1 MKGIPAHGIVGAR
14 LIEAATTEVRQVATL
29 VSQALREK
37 TGEYWDL
44 EALYPDRVI
53 VNARGRMMAYPFTL
67 NADNTVT
74 LGTPR
79 EQVMQHVDTNARMTE
94 ARGDAAFLEAIG
106 EPAGGVWLIRVI
118 RRGESGNRNYYPDAV
133 LRDAVRLVEGARVF
147 EKSDAEHVAAGT
159 QAIAPGKSFR
169 NLVGQLRNARFVEGA
184 TPDSGEIQAELHLIQ
199 PDGEVAVRVREAHAR
214 GMSSLFG
221 FSIDADARAKVT
233 TIGGRKVRAA
243 VQITK
248 VNSVDLI
255 VEPGAGGALLRIVEA
270 QANPLPL
277 EDEDMALRQRMIE
290 AIKAH
295 NPAFDDANATD
306 EQIEAAFL
314 EAKVVKTTPAQAT
327 QQADGYAKAAAD
339 AMDQVRL
346 VEARITARD
355 LVGAAKL
362 PQPAKDKLLARFV
375 EAQAVFTAADV
386 SKAIEDERAY
396 LARFTESGKP
406 VIHFDEAI
414 QVEDRSVKINGM
426 LDAFFDPAHKDHSGA
441 QSFRECYV
449 EITGDSRVTGALRDC
464 DMSRLRESLGGRFVE
479 ATMTSATFAEVLGD
493 SITRRMLADYRTQT
507 QFDVW
512 RFLANVVPV
521 SDFRTQER
529 TRWGGFGDLPAVAEG
544 ADYVDGAVPGDE
556 SASYKAGKVG
566 RLAKITMEMIRNDD
580 VGLIRQIPTKM
591 SRAAKRTLGKFVL
604 DFIRTNPTIYD
615 TVALFHAT
623 HGNLGAA
630 ALASGSWSA
639 ARNAMMAQQE
649 AGSGDRLGIPPR
661 NLWVPAGLEET
672 AFDLFQQR
680 GTNNDQSFIQTQAPR
695 IIPVWYWTDANDWA
709 ASADPMDVP
718 SVEVG
723 FLDGREEPELFL
735 QDSPTVGS
743 LFSNDAI
750 TYKIRHVYGGA
761 VTDYR
766 GLYKAVVA

>member
-14 LIEAATTEVRQVATL
+14 LIEAAATEVRAVLNL
-29 VSQALREK
+29 VMRALVQAGHLS
-37 TGEYWDL
+37 EYASP
-44 EALYPDRVI
+44 EAVYPDRV
-53 VNARGRMMAYPFTL
+53 VVYKDGRYYAFPFTL
-67 NADNTVT
+67 SDDNAVTV
-74 LGTPR
+74 GAPR
-79 EQVMQHVDTNARMTE
+79 EVVMQHVDAASRMTE
-94 ARGDAAFLEAIG
+94 ARQEHAFIEAVG

-118 RRGESGNRNYYPDAV
+118 RAGESGNRNYYPDAV
-133 LRDAVRLVEGARVF
+133 LREAVRLVEGARVF

-295 NPAFDDANATD
+295 NPQFDDANATD
-306 EQIEAAFL
+306 EQIEAAFV
-314 EAKVVKTTPAQAT
+314 E
-327 QQADGYAKAAAD
+327 AKAAKPAPTPAPAPAAD
-339 AMDQVRL
+339 PALMDQVRL

-362 PQPAKDKLLARFV
+362 PQPAKEKLLARFT

-529 TRWGGFGDLPAVAEG
+529 TRWGGFGDLPVVAEG
-544 ADYVDGAVPGDE
+544 ADYLDGTVPGDE

-709 ASADPMDVP
+709 ASADLMDVP

>member
-1 MKGIPAHGIVGAR
+1 MKGIPANGIVGAR
-14 LIEAATTEVRQVATL
+14 LIEAAATEVRQVATL

-67 NADNTVT
+67 NADNTVA

-118 RRGESGNRNYYPDAV
+118 RAGESGNRNYYPDAV

-169 NLVGQLRNARFVEGA
+169 NLVGQLRNARFVEGTA
-184 TPDSGEIQAELHLIQ
+184 PDTGEVQAELHLIQ

-214 GMSSLFG
+214 GMSNLFG

-233 TIGGRKVRAA
+233 TIGGRKLRAA

-270 QANPLPL
+270 QATPLPL

-295 NPAFDDANATD
+295 NPQFDDAAATD
-306 EQIEAAFL
+306 EQIEAAFV
-314 EAKVVKTTPAQAT
+314 E
-327 QQADGYAKAAAD
+327 AKAAKPVPTPAPAPAAD
-339 AMDQVRL
+339 PALMDQVRL

-375 EAQAVFTAADV
+375 EAQAPFTAADV

-406 VIHFDEAI
+406 VIHFDEAPR
-414 QVEDRSVKINGM
+414 VEDRSVKIVGM
-426 LDAFFDPAHKDHSGA
+426 LDDFFAGDKGVHS
-441 QSFRECYV
+441 FKECYV
-449 EITGDSRVTGALRDC
+449 EITGDRYITGHLDRC
-464 DMSRLRESLGGRFVE
+464 DMARMRESLGDRFVE
-479 ATMTSATFAEVLGD
+479 ALSSSSWANVLGD
-493 SITRRMLADYRTQT
+493 SITRRMLAEYAQMTDLQA
-507 QFDVW
+507 W
-512 RFLANVVPV
+512 RKIASVVPV
-521 SDFRTQER
+521 NDFRTQER
-529 TRWGGFGDLPAVAEG
+529 GRIGGYGNLPGVNQAA
-544 ADYVDGAVPGDE
+544 AYTALSSPSDE
-556 SASYKAGKVG
+556 KATYALTKRGGTETV
-566 RLAKITMEMIRNDD
+566 TMEMIANDD
-580 VGLIRQIPTKM
+580 VGSIRRIPTELAL
-591 SRAAKRTLGKFVL
+591 AAGNTLYEFVF
-604 DFIRTNPTIYD
+604 DFIRTNAVIYD
-615 TVALFHAT
+615 TTALAT
-623 HGNLGAA
+623 AGHGNLGAA
-630 ALASGSWSA
+630 ALDATSFAA
-639 ARNAMMAQQE
+639 ARLAMVKQVRAGSSKRLGFGPQSVLVPFELQE
-649 AGSGDRLGIPPR
+649 AAFNLFVR
-661 NLWVPAGLEET
+661 N
-672 AFDLFQQR
+672 Q
-680 GTNNDQSFIQTQAPR
+680 NNDKTFVQTINPEV
-695 IIPVWYWTDANDWA
+695 IVVPYWTDANDWA
-709 ASADPMDVP
+709 AVADPRRIP
-718 SVEVG
+718 TIEVG
-723 FLDGREEPELFL
+723 FFGGQENPELFV
-735 QDSPTVGS
+735 QDMPNVGS
-743 LFSNDAI
+743 LFSNDQI
-750 TYKIRHVYGGA
+750 TYKIRHIYSGA
-761 VTDYR
+761 VMDFR
-766 GLYKAVVA
+766 GFYKAVVA

>member
-1 MKGIPAHGIVGAR
+1 MKVIPANGIVGAR
-14 LIEAATTEVRQVATL
+14 LIEAAATEVRAVLNL
-29 VSQALREK
+29 VMRALVQA
-37 TGEYWDL
+37 GHVSEYASP
-44 EALYPDRVI
+44 EAVYPDRV
-53 VNARGRMMAYPFTL
+53 VVYKDGRYYAFPFTL
-67 NADNTVT
+67 SEDNAVTV
-74 LGTPR
+74 GAPR
-79 EQVMQHVDTNARMTE
+79 EVVMQHVDAASRMTE
-94 ARGDAAFLEAIG
+94 AHQEHAFIEAVG
-106 EPAGGVWLIRVI
+106 EPTGGVWLIRVI
-118 RRGESGNRNYYPDAV
+118 RAGESGNRNYYPDAV

-159 QAIAPGKSFR
+159 QAVAPGKSFR

-184 TPDSGEIQAELHLIQ
+184 AADTGEIQAELHLIQ
-199 PDGEVAVRVREAHAR
+199 PDGDVAVRVREAHAR
-214 GMSSLFG
+214 GMAGLFG
-221 FSIDADARAKVT
+221 FSIDADAKAKVIT
-233 TIGGRKVRAA
+233 KGGRKLRAA
-243 VQITK
+243 TQITK
-248 VNSVDLI
+248 VHSVDLI

-270 QANPLPL
+270 QATPSQ

-295 NPAFDDANATD
+295 NPQFDDANATD
-306 EQIEAAFL
+306 EQIEAAFV
-314 EAKVVKTTPAQAT
+314 EAKGAKPAPAP
-327 QQADGYAKAAAD
+327 APAPAAD
-339 AMDQVRL
+339 PALMDQVRL

-362 PQPAKDKLLARFV
+362 PQPAKDKLLARFT
-375 EAQAVFTAADV
+375 EAQTPFTAADV
-386 SKAIEDERAY
+386 SKAIDDERAY

-406 VIHFDEAI
+406 VIHFDETV
-414 QVEDRSVKINGM
+414 QVQDRSVKMAEM

-441 QSFRECYV
+441 QSFKECYI
-449 EITGDSRVTGALRDC
+449 EITGDSRITGALRDC
-464 DMSRLRESLGGRFVE
+464 DMTRLRESLGGRFIE

-493 SITRRMLADYRTQT
+493 SITRRMLADYRSQT

-512 RFLANVVPV
+512 RMLANVVPV
-521 SDFRTQER
+521 SDFRMQER

-544 ADYVDGAVPGDE
+544 ADYLDGAIPGDE

-630 ALASGSWSA
+630 ALSSTSWSA
-639 ARNAMMAQQE
+639 ARLAMMAQQE

-661 NLWVPAGLEET
+661 NLWVPAGLEEP
-672 AFDLFQQR
+672 AFDLFKQR

-709 ASADPMDVP
+709 ASADTLDIP
-718 SVEVG
+718 SIEIG

-743 LFSNDAI
+743 LFNNDSI

>member
-118 RRGESGNRNYYPDAV
+118 RAGESGNRNYYPDAV

-184 TPDSGEIQAELHLIQ
+184 TPDTGEIQAELHLIQ

-233 TIGGRKVRAA
+233 TIGGRRVRAA

-270 QANPLPL
+270 QATPLPL

-295 NPAFDDANATD
+295 NPAFDDATASD
-306 EQIEAAFL
+306 EQIEAAFV
-314 EAKVVKTTPAQAT
+314 EAKAVKTTPAQAT

-362 PQPAKDKLLARFV
+362 PQPAKDRLLARFV

-386 SKAIEDERAY
+386 TKAIDDERAY

-406 VIHFDEAI
+406 VIHFDEAA
-414 QVEDRSVKINGM
+414 QVEDRSVKIGEM
-426 LDAFFDPAHKDHSGA
+426 LDGFFAGDKGVHS
-441 QSFRECYV
+441 FKECYV
-449 EITGDSRVTGALRDC
+449 EITGDRYVTGDIGRC
-464 DMSRLRESLGGRFVE
+464 DMARMRESLGDRFVE
-479 ATMTSATFAEVLGD
+479 ALSSSSWANVLGD
-493 SITRRMLADYRTQT
+493 SITRRMLAEYAQMTDLQA
-507 QFDVW
+507 W
-512 RFLANVVPV
+512 RKIASVVPV
-521 SDFRTQER
+521 NDFRTQER
-529 TRWGGFGDLPAVAEG
+529 GRIGGYGNLPGVNQAG
-544 ADYVDGAVPGDE
+544 AYTALSSPSDE
-556 SASYKAGKVG
+556 KATYALTKRGGTETV
-566 RLAKITMEMIRNDD
+566 TMEMIANDD
-580 VGLIRQIPTKM
+580 VGAIRRIPTELAL
-591 SRAAKRTLGKFVL
+591 AAGNTLFEFVF
-604 DFIRTNPTIYD
+604 DFVRTNPTIYD
-615 TVALFHAT
+615 TTALFTAG

-630 ALASGSWSA
+630 ALDATSFAA
-639 ARNAMMAQQE
+639 ARLAMVKQVRAGSTKRLGFGPQSVLVPYELQE
-649 AGSGDRLGIPPR
+649 AAFNLFVR
-661 NLWVPAGLEET
+661 N
-672 AFDLFQQR
+672 Q
-680 GTNNDQSFIQTQAPR
+680 NNDKTFVQTINPEV
-695 IIPVWYWTDANDWA
+695 IVVPYWTDANDWA
-709 ASADPMDVP
+709 AVADPRRIP
-718 SVEVG
+718 TIEVG
-723 FLDGREEPELFL
+723 FFGGQENPELFV
-735 QDSPTVGS
+735 QDMPNVGS
-743 LFSNDAI
+743 LFSNDQI
-750 TYKIRHVYGGA
+750 TYKIRHIYSGA
-761 VTDYR
+761 VMDYR
-766 GLYKAVVA
+766 GFYKAVVA

>member
-14 LIEAATTEVRQVATL
+14 LIEAAATEVRQVATL

-118 RRGESGNRNYYPDAV
+118 RAGESGNRNYYPDAV

-270 QANPLPL
+270 QATQLPL

-295 NPAFDDANATD
+295 NPQFDDANATD
-306 EQIEAAFL
+306 EQIESAFV
-314 EAKVVKTTPAQAT
+314 E
-327 QQADGYAKAAAD
+327 AKAAKPAPTPAPAPAAD
-339 AMDQVRL
+339 PALMDQVRL

-362 PQPAKDKLLARFV
+362 PQPAKEKLLARFT

-386 SKAIEDERAY
+386 TKAIEDERAY

-406 VIHFDEAI
+406 VIHFDEAPR
-414 QVEDRSVKINGM
+414 VEDRSVKIGEM
-426 LDAFFDPAHKDHSGA
+426 LDGFFNRDGVHS
-441 QSFRECYV
+441 FKECYV
-449 EITGDSRVTGALRDC
+449 EITGDRQITGDLRNCDVSR
-464 DMSRLRESLGGRFVE
+464 MRESMGERFVE
-479 ATMTSATFAEVLGD
+479 ALSSSSWANVLGD
-493 SITRRMLADYRTQT
+493 SITRRMLADYAQMTDLQA
-507 QFDVW
+507 W
-512 RFLANVVPV
+512 RKVADVVPV
-521 SDFRTQER
+521 TNFRTQER
-529 TRWGGFGDLPAVAEG
+529 TRIGGYGNLPGVNQAA
-544 ADYVDGAVPGDE
+544 AYTALTSPSDE
-556 SASYKAGKVG
+556 KATYALTKRGG
-566 RLAKITMEMIRNDD
+566 TESITLEMIADDD
-580 VGLIRQIPTKM
+580 VGAIRRLPTEM
-591 SRAAKRTLGKFVL
+591 ALAAANTLYEFVM

-615 TVALFHAT
+615 TTALFTAG

-630 ALASGSWSA
+630 ALDATSFSA
-639 ARNAMMAQQE
+639 ARLAMLKQTR
-649 AGSGDRLGIPPR
+649 AGSLKRLNLTPRTLLVPPE
-661 NLWVPAGLEET
+661 LQAA
-672 AFDLFQQR
+672 AFDLFIRNQ
-680 GTNNDQSFIQTQAPR
+680 NNDKTFIQTINPEVIAVP
-695 IIPVWYWTDANDWA
+695 YWTDANDWA
-709 ASADPMDVP
+709 VVADPRQIP
-718 SVEVG
+718 TIEVG
-723 FLDGREEPELFL
+723 FLNGREEPELFV
-735 QDSPTVGS
+735 QDTPNVGS
-743 LFSNDAI
+743 LFSNDQV
-750 TYKIRHVYGGA
+750 TYKIRHIYSGA
-761 VTDYR
+761 VMDYR

>member
-1 MKGIPAHGIVGAR
+1 VSAAAAAAVAAF
-14 LIEAATTEVRQVATL
+14 IEAV
-29 VSQALREK
+29 
-37 TGEYWDL
+37 
-44 EALYPDRVI
+44 
-53 VNARGRMMAYPFTL
+53 
-67 NADNTVT
+67 
-74 LGTPR
+74 
-79 EQVMQHVDTNARMTE
+79 
-94 ARGDAAFLEAIG
+94 G

-118 RRGESGNRNYYPDAV
+118 RAGESGNRNYYPDAV
-133 LRDAVRLVEGARVF
+133 LRDAVRLVEGARAF

-184 TPDSGEIQAELHLIQ
+184 TPDTGEIQAELHLIQ

-221 FSIDADARAKVT
+221 FSIDAEARAKVT

-270 QANPLPL
+270 QATPSQ

-295 NPAFDDANATD
+295 NPAFDDAAATD

-314 EAKVVKTTPAQAT
+314 EAKVEAKAVKATPAQAT

-375 EAQAVFTAADV
+375 EAQAPFTAADV

-406 VIHFDEAI
+406 VIHFDETV
-414 QVEDRSVKINGM
+414 QVEDRSQKIGAM
-426 LDAFFDPAHKDHSGA
+426 LDNFFNRDGVHS
-441 QSFRECYV
+441 FKECYV
-449 EITGDSRVTGALRDC
+449 EITGDRQITGDLRSCDVSR
-464 DMSRLRESLGGRFVE
+464 MRESMGERFVE
-479 ATMTSATFAEVLGD
+479 ALSSSSWANVLGD
-493 SITRRMLADYRTQT
+493 SITRRMLADYAQMTDLQA
-507 QFDVW
+507 W
-512 RFLANVVPV
+512 RKVADVVPV
-521 SDFRTQER
+521 TDFRTQER
-529 TRWGGFGDLPAVAEG
+529 TRIGGYGNLPGVNQAA
-544 ADYVDGAVPGDE
+544 AYTALTSPSDE
-556 SASYKAGKVG
+556 KATYALTKRGG
-566 RLAKITMEMIRNDD
+566 TESITLEMIANDD
-580 VGLIRQIPTKM
+580 VGAIRRLPTEM
-591 SRAAKRTLGKFVL
+591 ALAAANTLYEFVM

-615 TVALFHAT
+615 TTALFTAG

-630 ALASGSWSA
+630 ALDATSFAA
-639 ARNAMMAQQE
+639 ARLAMLKQTR
-649 AGSGDRLGIPPR
+649 AGSLKRLNLTPRALLVPPE
-661 NLWVPAGLEET
+661 LQAA
-672 AFDLFQQR
+672 AFDLFIRNQ
-680 GTNNDQSFIQTQAPR
+680 NNDKTFIQTINPEVIAVP
-695 IIPVWYWTDANDWA
+695 YWTDANDWA
-709 ASADPMDVP
+709 VVADPRQIP
-718 SVEVG
+718 TIEVG
-723 FLDGREEPELFL
+723 FLNGREEPELFV
-735 QDSPTVGS
+735 QDTPNVGS
-743 LFSNDAI
+743 LFSNDQV
-750 TYKIRHVYGGA
+750 TYKIRHIYSGA
-761 VTDYR
+761 VMDYR
-766 GLYKAVVA
+766 GFYKAVVA

>member
-1 MKGIPAHGIVGAR
+1 MKVIPANGIVGAR
-14 LIEAATTEVRQVATL
+14 LIEAAATEVRAVLNL
-29 VSQALREK
+29 VMRALVQA
-37 TGEYWDL
+37 GHVSEYASP
-44 EALYPDRVI
+44 EAVYPDRV
-53 VNARGRMMAYPFTL
+53 VVYKDGRYYAFPFTL
-67 NADNTVT
+67 SEDNAVTV
-74 LGTPR
+74 GAPR
-79 EQVMQHVDTNARMTE
+79 EVVMQHVDAASRMTE
-94 ARGDAAFLEAIG
+94 AQQEQAFIEAVG

-118 RRGESGNRNYYPDAV
+118 RAGESGNRNYYTDAV

-159 QAIAPGKSFR
+159 QAVAPGKSFR

-184 TPDSGEIQAELHLIQ
+184 AADTGEIQAELHLIQ
-199 PDGEVAVRVREAHAR
+199 PDGDVAVRVREAHAR
-214 GMSSLFG
+214 GMAGLFG
-221 FSIDADARAKVT
+221 FSIDADAKAKVIT
-233 TIGGRKVRAA
+233 KGGRKLRAA
-243 VQITK
+243 TQITK
-248 VNSVDLI
+248 VHSVDLI

-270 QANPLPL
+270 QATPSQ

-295 NPAFDDANATD
+295 NPQFDDANATD
-306 EQIEAAFL
+306 EQIEAAFV
-314 EAKVVKTTPAQAT
+314 EAKGAKPAPAP
-327 QQADGYAKAAAD
+327 APAPAAD
-339 AMDQVRL
+339 PALMDQVRL

-362 PQPAKDKLLARFV
+362 PQPAKDKLLARFT
-375 EAQAVFTAADV
+375 EAQTPFTAADV

-406 VIHFDEAI
+406 VIHFDETV
-414 QVEDRSVKINGM
+414 QVQDRSVKMAEM

-441 QSFRECYV
+441 QSFKECYI
-449 EITGDSRVTGALRDC
+449 EITGDSRITGALRDC
-464 DMSRLRESLGGRFVE
+464 DMTRLRESLGGRFIE

-493 SITRRMLADYRTQT
+493 SITRRMLADYRSQT

-512 RFLANVVPV
+512 RMLANVVPV
-521 SDFRTQER
+521 SDFRMQER

-544 ADYVDGAVPGDE
+544 ADYLDGAIPGDE

-630 ALASGSWSA
+630 ALSSTSWSA
-639 ARNAMMAQQE
+639 ARLAMMAQQE

-661 NLWVPAGLEET
+661 NLWVPAGLEEP
-672 AFDLFQQR
+672 AFDLFKQR

-709 ASADPMDVP
+709 ASADTLDIP
-718 SVEVG
+718 SIEIG

-743 LFSNDAI
+743 LFNNDSI

>member
-1 MKGIPAHGIVGAR
+1 MKIPAHGIVGAR
-14 LIEAATTEVRQVATL
+14 LIEAAATEVRQVATL

-118 RRGESGNRNYYPDAV
+118 RAGESGNRNYYPDAV

-159 QAIAPGKSFR
+159 QLIAPGKSFR

-184 TPDSGEIQAELHLIQ
+184 TPDTGEIQAELHLIQ

-221 FSIDADARAKVT
+221 FSIDAEARAKVT

-270 QANPLPL
+270 QATPLPL

-306 EQIEAAFL
+306 EQIEAAFV
-314 EAKVVKTTPAQAT
+314 E
-327 QQADGYAKAAAD
+327 AKAAKPAPTPAPAPAAD
-339 AMDQVRL
+339 PALMDQVRL

-406 VIHFDEAI
+406 VIHFDETV
-414 QVEDRSVKINGM
+414 QVEDRSQKIGAM
-426 LDAFFDPAHKDHSGA
+426 LDNFFNRSGVHS
-441 QSFRECYV
+441 FKECYV
-449 EITGDSRVTGALRDC
+449 EITGDRQITGDLRNCDVSR
-464 DMSRLRESLGGRFVE
+464 MRESMGERFVE
-479 ATMTSATFAEVLGD
+479 ALSSSSWANVLGD
-493 SITRRMLADYRTQT
+493 SITRRMLADYAQMTDLQA
-507 QFDVW
+507 W
-512 RFLANVVPV
+512 RKVADVVPV
-521 SDFRTQER
+521 TDFRTQER
-529 TRWGGFGDLPAVAEG
+529 TRIGGYGNLPGVNQAA
-544 ADYVDGAVPGDE
+544 AYTALTSPSDE
-556 SASYKAGKVG
+556 KATYALTKRGG
-566 RLAKITMEMIRNDD
+566 TESITLEMIANDD
-580 VGLIRQIPTKM
+580 VGAIRRLPTEM
-591 SRAAKRTLGKFVL
+591 ALAAANTLYEFVM

-615 TVALFHAT
+615 TTALFTAG

-630 ALASGSWSA
+630 ALDATSFAA
-639 ARNAMMAQQE
+639 ARLAMLKQTR
-649 AGSGDRLGIPPR
+649 AGSLKRLNLTPRTLLVPPE
-661 NLWVPAGLEET
+661 LQAA
-672 AFDLFQQR
+672 AFDLFIRNQ
-680 GTNNDQSFIQTQAPR
+680 NNDKTFIQTINPEVIAVP
-695 IIPVWYWTDANDWA
+695 YWTDANDWA
-709 ASADPMDVP
+709 VVADPRQIP
-718 SVEVG
+718 TIEVG
-723 FLDGREEPELFL
+723 FLNGREEPELFV
-735 QDSPTVGS
+735 QDTPNVGS
-743 LFSNDAI
+743 LFSNDQV
-750 TYKIRHVYGGA
+750 TYKIRHIYSGA
-761 VTDYR
+761 VMDYR
-766 GLYKAVVA
+766 GFYKAVVA